1 MRLTS
6 HLGGTL
12 NSEVCVG
19 VAQVR
24 FSHVDLGTAQYLDV
38 ATGRIL
44 PRSPSLT
51 KRRGRAT
58 DADKE
63 KGA

>member
-1 MRLTS
+1 MRLAS
-6 HLGGTL
+6 HLGEKA

-19 VAQVR
+19 VTQVR
-24 FSHVDLGTAQYLDV
+24 FSHVDLGTAQFLDV
-38 ATGRIL
+38 ASGRIL

-51 KRRGRAT
+51 KRRGKAT
-58 DADKE
+58 EADKE